1 MRRRL
6 LLAATSVTALL
17 LASPS
22 PIRAQGTVTCLNC
35 ATWMDYD
42 QKWVWDGVQWAK
54 NLEQQVLQ
62 VQQEIQ
68 TAVNTLNFYK
78 NSLQNTAGWPL
89 SVYHDVTADIQ
100 NIQGLINRATML
112 QGFAKQMLTNL
123 SNSTGYPD
131 SQLGSAN
138 WEVIVA
144 KENQALSLAM
154 TQAAQAISDQG
165 PQLTADAAT
174 LAQLQQEA
182 MSADGRQ
189 KALQTIAGTNATVG
203 QMIQKSQQTTAATQ
217 QAMMTYFTA
226 QADRQSLLDGWNHV
240 QLYGVISG
248 ACAALTQ
255 TGYTTDSCAGGNN
268 TGGAPNTP

>member
-1 MRRRL
+1 MIRRH
-6 LLAATSVTALL
+6 LLAATSAAVLL
-17 LASPS
+17 LVASAPVC
-22 PIRAQGTVTCLNC
+22 AQGTVTCLNC

-42 QKWVWDGVQWAK
+42 QKWIWDGVQWAK
-54 NLEQQVLQ
+54 NLEQQILQ

-78 NSLQNTAGWPL
+78 NAVQNTNSLPQ

-100 NIQGLINRATML
+100 NIQGLINQATML

-123 SNSTGYPD
+123 SSPTGYPD
-131 SQLGSAN
+131 SQLGAAN

-154 TQAAQAISDQG
+154 TQAAQAIGDQG
-165 PQLTADAAT
+165 PQLTSDAAT
-174 LAQLQQEA
+174 LARLQQEA

-189 KALQTIAGTNATVG
+189 QTLQTIAGITATSAS
-203 QMIQKSQQTTAATQ
+203 MTQKSQQTTAATM
-217 QAMMTYFTA
+217 QALMTAQTA

-248 ACAALTQ
+248 ACAALAQ
-255 TGYTTDSCAGGNN
+255 TGYSTDAC
-268 TGGAPNTP
+268 TQ